1 MTLAP
6 CYAIENVTL
15 KDASVILYSSL
26 PLATMY
32 ISSVFILCLFW
43 KDYFV
48 FTMENPN
55 VFTREVSVFRFF
67 LCGSFIP
74 LFDNFISEKTFRI
87 ESEWLAGSI
96 KSDFQIHH
104 NSFYYLF
111 PFLNVCEKSSHL

>member
-67 LCGSFIP
+67 YVAVSYHYLT
-74 LFDNFISEKTFRI
+74 ISYQKKH
-87 ESEWLAGSI
+87 SELKVSGWLA
-96 KSDFQIHH
+96 Q
-104 NSFYYLF
+104 
-111 PFLNVCEKSSHL
+111 